1 MKHAVGPDS
10 MTFVDVVFPA
20 FLFIFGIAIP
30 LAIERRLTRGES
42 HLRIWTHIIIRTLS
56 LMVIGIGM
64 GNMRIGR
71 LGMCPIGISPELWS
85 VLLYVSFL
93 MIWVDTRKFEG
104 FKAIVSTILRLSGI
118 ALLIYLAAIY
128 REKSGGQLS
137 WLKCRWFVLGY
148 FGWAYLILC
157 AAYFVFR
164 KQTAG
169 MIGCLVLCIFV
180 SVGWREGAFERFE
193 LLGTLVRYVSFDGM
207 IISSVL
213 MTSAGVIV
221 GMLLMS
227 GSPAETPRKRIVW
240 IVAFAA
246 GMFAAGFLLRPLYGV
261 SKQAATPS
269 WSLYSSAICCVI
281 YAFLYWLVDVRG
293 KKRWSAFILPIG
305 VNPLLLYFLSYML
318 HPLLALLSIGF
329 INDYFNS
336 GVAGIVRTML
346 LTVILVLLSGW
357 LTVRRRVI
365 LRL

>member
-1 MKHAVGPDS
+1 
-10 MTFVDVVFPA
+10 
-20 FLFIFGIAIP
+20 
-30 LAIERRLTRGES
+30 
-42 HLRIWTHIIIRTLS
+42 
-56 LMVIGIGM
+56 
-64 GNMRIGR
+64 
-71 LGMCPIGISPELWS
+71 
-85 VLLYVSFL
+85 
-93 MIWVDTRKFEG
+93 
-104 FKAIVSTILRLSGI
+104 
-118 ALLIYLAAIY
+118 
-128 REKSGGQLS
+128 
-137 WLKCRWFVLGY
+137 
-148 FGWAYLILC
+148 
-157 AAYFVFR
+157 
-164 KQTAG
+164 
-169 MIGCLVLCIFV
+169 
-180 SVGWREGAFERFE
+180 
-193 LLGTLVRYVSFDGM
+193 
-207 IISSVL
+207 

-240 IVAFAA
+240 IVVFAA

-293 KKRWSAFILPIG
+293 KKRWSAFILPTG

-357 LTVRRRVI
+357 LTTRRRVI